1 MVEAAGDK
9 IKDGASWLGDKIG
22 DVWITYNIQETSK

>member
-22 DVWITYNIQETSK
+22 DVGLCTTSGN